1 MHRASAHVLA
11 HGIEC
16 AGWRS
21 VQGAVA
27 QARPLAMVAVAQT
40 LRCDFYQG
48 MRGPWR
54 ACLHLHAHIRHLRTS
69 WQRLR
74 CTFWASMSRRLAGRM
89 SAAAV
94 DVLVTMQ
101 AVFSSCAQPGRRDT
115 DGLSTAHVYRYVI
128 VGLSSTVATLACML
142 RNSPQ
147 QGARRALAPPFR

>member
-101 AVFSSCAQPGRRDT
+101 AVFSSCAARHGWAVNRTCVQVCD
-115 DGLSTAHVYRYVI
+115 
-128 VGLSSTVATLACML
+128 
-142 RNSPQ
+142 
-147 QGARRALAPPFR
+147 RRAVEHCSHSGMHAA